1 MSGIE
6 NRFSHGNIADKDDN
20 DSSEIAGNLE
30 LDEATDVHVD
40 VASPLDSLNARV
52 EVVVLQNHR
61 GTVSSDRGTI
71 SDGKGNISRLEG
83 LNIVDTLSDNGNLSL
98 FFSAGSKSGNKTK
111 LILRLGSSDDLEF
124 IEAFVESSLVVRSEA
139 VGSSL
144 FSTLFN
150 IIFLS
155 NDLANNLSEVS
166 SIHGDRPVSSL
177 NSLKFLLG
185 DDSNVTGNGS
195 SSHEVISG
203 DNLKFNVRIS
213 SFLD

>member
-20 DSSEIAGNLE
+20 EGSEIAGNLE

-40 VASPLDSLNARV
+40 VASPLDGLDARV

-71 SDGKGNISRLEG
+71 SDSKGNVSRLEG
-83 LNIVDTLSDNGNLSL
+83 LNIVDTLTDNGNLSL

-111 LILRLGSSDDLEF
+111 LILRLGSSDNLES
-124 IEAFVESSLVVRSEA
+124 IEAFTVESSLVVRREA

-144 FSTLFN
+144 F
-150 IIFLS
+150 
-155 NDLANNLSEVS
+155 
-166 SIHGDRPVSSL
+166 
-177 NSLKFLLG
+177 
-185 DDSNVTGNGS
+185 
-195 SSHEVISG
+195 
-203 DNLKFNVRIS
+203 
-213 SFLD
+213 